1 MDLHASIDGPLTL
14 KPLQRAL
21 VPTGIFVELPAGLE
35 AQIRPRSGL
44 ALKYG
49 ITVANSPATIDSDY
63 RGEYQVILQN
73 LGGQD
78 FIVKPGERIA
88 QLVISSYE
96 KVDWQVVN
104 KLSDTGRG
112 AKGFGSTGK

>member
-1 MDLHASIDGPLTL
+1 MDLQAALDEPLTL

-21 VPTGIFVELPAGLE
+21 VPTGISVELPEGLE

-44 ALKYG
+44 ALNHG

-78 FIVKPGERIA
+78 YTVKPGERIA
-88 QLVISSYE
+88 QLVISRYE
-96 KVDWQVVN
+96 KVEWQKVK
-104 KLSDTGRG
+104 KLSESKRG
-112 AKGFGSTGK
+112 AKGFGSTGR